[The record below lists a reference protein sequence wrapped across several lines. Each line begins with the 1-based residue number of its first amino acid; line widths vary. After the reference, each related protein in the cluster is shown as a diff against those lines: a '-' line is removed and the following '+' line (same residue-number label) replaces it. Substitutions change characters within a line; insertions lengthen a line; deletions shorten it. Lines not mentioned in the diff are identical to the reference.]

1 MFSRRLKNG
10 FFVLEGLNSFGTVL
24 YFYYFYF
31 FMQKEF
37 GYGNKA
43 NLALAA
49 LNGAA
54 YALASYYAGRAAQR
68 LGYLRALKL
77 GFGTM
82 GVSLAI
88 GTQVHTPVAHIF
100 VMLGTVLGMCFTWPV
115 LEALVSEGEPPEQV
129 PHMVGVYN
137 VVWAATG
144 AAAYFIGG
152 GLLDVVG
159 LRTLFYVPLG
169 VCVVQYAL
177 TSWLQRLAQRE
188 PAPTHVDVSHAAPSH
203 RLPARAKVFLRMA
216 WLANPFAY
224 IAINTVIAVV
234 PGVAAKLQLSTAMA
248 GVYCSVWCFARLG
261 AFILLWWW
269 VDWHYRFR
277 WLLLAFVT
285 LVGSFMVILVV
296 PSLTTLIL
304 AQVAF
309 GGAIGLIYYSSLFYS
324 MDVSETKSEHGG
336 VHEAAIGIGNLAGPA
351 LGAMSLHFLPQ
362 YANSGAVSVSLLLLA
377 GLGGLIAIWKNGGE

>member
-1 MFSRRLKNG
+1 MFSRRLKIG
-10 FFVLEGLNSFGTVL
+10 YFVLEGLNSFGTVL

-49 LNGAA
+49 LNGAT
-54 YALASYYAGRAAQR
+54 YALASFYAGRAAQR
-68 LGYLRALKL
+68 LGYLSALKL

-82 GVSLAI
+82 ALCLAI
-88 GTQVHTPVAHIF
+88 GTQAQSAWAHIL

-115 LEALVSEGEPPEQV
+115 LEALVSEGEAPEEV

-137 VVWAATG
+137 VVWAGTG

-152 GLLDVVG
+152 GLLDKVG

-169 VCVVQYAL
+169 VCVIQYVL
-177 TSWLQRLAQRE
+177 TSWLQRAANGE
-188 PAPTHVDVSHAAPSH
+188 PAPHHAPAAHATSGQ

-234 PGVAAKLQLSTAMA
+234 PGVAAKLNLSTAMA

-277 WLLLAFVT
+277 WLLLSFIA

-304 AQVAF
+304 AQIVF
-309 GGAIGLIYYSSLFYS
+309 GAAIGLIYYSSLFYS

-336 VHEAAIGIGNLAGPA
+336 VHEAAIGIGNFAGPA

-362 YANSGAVSVSLLLLA
+362 YANSGAVSVSVLLLA
-377 GLGGLIAIWKNGGE
+377 GLGGLLAIWKSRPE